1 MDAREG
7 DVSIGLERVCWD
19 ASPSGTDCGYAVELI
34 ESGFDSGTRDGAG
47 PLVDSGARVE
57 VGVRDGSVE

>member
-1 MDAREG
+1 MEAREG

-19 ASPSGTDCGYAVELI
+19 ASPSGTDCGSAVELTR
-34 ESGFDSGTRDGAG
+34 SVFGSGTRDGAG
-47 PLVDSGARVE
+47 PLVDSGAGVE